1 MIISSLESIAN
12 LYLIKI
18 FNAKQSFHTA
28 SKKYI
33 ITFYH
38 DYAPFAVIIISS
50 VRIYYTNV

>member
-28 SKKYI
+28 SKN
-33 ITFYH
+33 TFYH